1 MLDLYVVVVI
11 EVYIDGMLD
20 LNVVVV
26 IEVYTID
33 ALDLHTAYRRCYS

>member
-33 ALDLHTAYRRCYS
+33 ALDLHTEYRRSYS